1 MSKPETFTLRIE
13 TELLE
18 EARRVARERG
28 VKVSALIREGLL
40 NVIGGRRKPRPR
52 RSEQGRQS

>member
-40 NVIGGRRKPRPR
+40 NVIGGRRPRPR
-52 RSEQGRQS
+52 RSKTTAGS